1 MGEGGKDV
9 RMPLLLYQKR
19 ERERERECKQNAMKE
34 VEEKCFLLL
43 ILCDIF
49 LILFSV
55 TLSRSQT
62 RKLFDED
69 KLTEG
74 DDDVLLNCT
83 F

>member
-9 RMPLLLYQKR
+9 RMPLLLYQK
-19 ERERERECKQNAMKE
+19 RERECKQNAMKE